1 MINTTPNSHSY
12 LQPSSKQESGFSQSP
27 GNRGKYNPCHPNTFQ
42 TGCTKQY
49 DGCLSRRTEIHC
61 LDKNR
66 NPREP
71 SRGHQGRNPIRHK
84 YRNVGQVSI
93 QRP

>member
-1 MINTTPNSHSY
+1 MGASTIPVTPIPFR
-12 LQPSSKQESGFSQSP
+12 LVAQSS
-27 GNRGKYNPCHPNTFQ
+27 
-42 TGCTKQY
+42 Y
-49 DGCLSRRTEIHC
+49 DGCVSRRTDIHC